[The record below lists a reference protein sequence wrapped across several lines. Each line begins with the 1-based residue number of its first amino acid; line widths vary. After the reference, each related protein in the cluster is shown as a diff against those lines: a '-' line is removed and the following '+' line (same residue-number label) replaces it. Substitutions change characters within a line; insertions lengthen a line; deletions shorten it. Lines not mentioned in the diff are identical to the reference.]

1 MSKCIQEE
9 TLRAYLDNELSAAET
24 DAISGHLAS
33 CTLCA
38 GKSEILRSEAA
49 VVESLLG
56 SLAPEQALPSA
67 APALLQV
74 RQPRVTARSG
84 WTAAISIGALAVVM
98 VFAFVL
104 LTRHAPPLTPVM
116 EKNRSTPTASS
127 TVAVDQP
134 RQGEQ
139 LTSAQ
144 PASHQHAAQPHADHR
159 PVSYRAADRRPDLN
173 LFIPLDNDGP
183 IESGLIYRVKLP
195 GSFFP
200 SLDPAV
206 ISSEISA
213 DVIVDGSG
221 RPRAIRFLDF

>member
-1 MSKCIQEE
+1 MSQCIQED
-9 TLRAYLDNELSAAET
+9 TLRAYLDDEMSAAER

-56 SLAPEQALPSA
+56 SLAPEQALSSA
-67 APALLQV
+67 APALLPV
-74 RQPRVTARSG
+74 RQRRVTARAG
-84 WTAAISIGALAVVM
+84 WTAAISIGALAAVM

-104 LTRHAPPLTPVM
+104 LTRHAPPQTPVM
-116 EKNRSTPTASS
+116 GRNQSAPIPSS

-134 RQGEQ
+134 RQAEQ
-139 LTSAQ
+139 LTRAQ
-144 PASHQHAAQPHADHR
+144 PENRQHAKQWHADHR
-159 PVSYRAADRRPDLN
+159 PVSYRAADRRPNLS